1 MVLKS
6 KPLATTNNTRNQLFA
21 IPFFTNTHI
30 GSPRQ
35 PQAIGNVILIHFPAK
50 HALLATGTSL
60 NGVVARTNSIAPYC
74 DWATACLNN
83 DARLQSKLF
92 FHLMH
97 NWASCIE
104 IGSFCISGRPILWLL
119 AWSYMFAIRFLS
131 FVCVFRRS
139 ASHKR
144 AETSIQC

>member
-1 MVLKS
+1 MQYQESSNSFCSWKIYIYISRQYSLSDFTMHVSTSILKLKSRLSRTFTIRTENLFFYKSPQLVVLKS

-35 PQAIGNVILIHFPAK
+35 PQAIGKVILIHFPAK

-74 DWATACLNN
+74 D
-83 DARLQSKLF
+83 
-92 FHLMH
+92 
-97 NWASCIE
+97 
-104 IGSFCISGRPILWLL
+104 
-119 AWSYMFAIRFLS
+119 
-131 FVCVFRRS
+131 
-139 ASHKR
+139 
-144 AETSIQC
+144 